1 VGKVARRMIGNP
13 TPIAVLPMGTANN
26 IANTLGIAEVTMPN
40 LIKGWKRSRC
50 VNVDAGVAKGPWGSQ
65 YFVEGFG
72 IGLFA
77 EAMHRLENGK
87 SKELPDSG
95 KPEQIMNGVLALLK
109 KQLKGGRSVKMTVR
123 LDGKDVSGDYVLL
136 EALNICFIG
145 PNLYLVPHADISDGF
160 LDVVFVK
167 RRERA
172 KLSRY
177 LTERLK
183 RKKSRSK
190 LTTRKGRHL
199 QIEWESSPIHLDD
212 KRWPREKDRLPVRS
226 NAIDIKIHPGAL
238 VFLIPKARRQARTPS

>member
-1 VGKVARRMIGNP
+1 
-13 TPIAVLPMGTANN
+13 MGTANN
-26 IANTLGIAEVTMPN
+26 IANTLGIAEVTVQN
-40 LIKGWKRSRC
+40 LIRGWKTARC

-77 EAMHRLENGK
+77 EAMHRIESGK
-87 SKELPDSG
+87 IDELPDSG
-95 KPEQIMNGVLALLK
+95 RSEHIMNGVLALLK
-109 KQLKGGRSVKMTVR
+109 KQLRDGRSVKMTVR

-160 LDVVFVK
+160 LDVVFVT

-172 KLSRY
+172 KLGRY

-183 RKKSRSK
+183 RKKSRSRSK

-199 QIEWESSPIHLDD
+199 QVEWESSPIHLDD
-212 KRWPREKDRLPVRS
+212 KHWPREKDRVPVRS

-238 VFLIPKARRQARTPS
+238 VFLVPKTRKPIPTQS